1 MVADLS
7 FLSPEILQAFFAVVA
22 IDLVLAG
29 DNAVVIGLAAAGL
42 EKQQRAKAILIGIV
56 FATVLRIAFALIAA
70 ELLLII
76 GLLFAGGV
84 LLLWVAWKMWRELR
98 EEAQHNA
105 EEALAGADLNA
116 DGTVAGQT
124 SRKTLRQAV
133 TQIIIAD
140 VSMSID
146 NVLGVAG
153 AAREHP
159 VVLVFGLALSI
170 LLMGIASTFIAKVLT
185 RHRWIAFA
193 GLAIILY
200 VALHMIWEGG
210 HELCTEGLPL
220 LGLDAPSACH

>member
-1 MVADLS
+1 MVFDFSLI
-7 FLSPEILQAFFAVVA
+7 SPELLQAFFAVVA

-42 EKQQRAKAILIGIV
+42 EKQQRAKAILIGII
-56 FATVLRIAFALIAA
+56 FATVLRIAFALVAA

-116 DGTVAGQT
+116 DGTLAGQK
-124 SRKTLRQAV
+124 SGKTLRQAV

-193 GLAIILY
+193 GFFY
-200 VALHMIWEGG
+200 
-210 HELCTEGLPL
+210 C
-220 LGLDAPSACH
+220 C

>member
-1 MVADLS
+1 M
-7 FLSPEILQAFFAVVA
+7 ILRP
-22 IDLVLAG
+22 D
-29 DNAVVIGLAAAGL
+29 
-42 EKQQRAKAILIGIV
+42 
-56 FATVLRIAFALIAA
+56 LRIAFALVAA

-98 EEAQHNA
+98 EEAQLNA

-116 DGTVAGQT
+116 DRTVAGQT

-210 HELCTEGLPL
+210 HELCAEGLPL
-220 LGLDAPSACH
+220 LGLDTPAACSAH